1 MGCCI
6 NGKSNIFFNQNFFLL
21 ENNVIKSQDQII
33 IEDNF
38 DAVNKPKKN
47 NNKNKKKKEIKDN
60 MEKKENKE
68 NKINK
73 TNDNKNNNDN
83 QKNSVC
89 SSELSD
95 PSKNQLKNN
104 KFK

>member
-6 NGKSNIFFNQNFFLL
+6 KGKSNIFFNYNFLLL
-21 ENNVIKSQDQII
+21 ENNVIKSQGQII

-60 MEKKENKE
+60 IEKKENKE

-73 TNDNKNNNDN
+73 INKTNENKNNNDN

-95 PSKNQLKNN
+95 PSKN
-104 KFK
+104 

>member
-21 ENNVIKSQDQII
+21 ENNVIKSQGQII

-60 MEKKENKE
+60 IEKKENKE
-68 NKINK
+68 NKINKINK

-83 QKNSVC
+83 Q
-89 SSELSD
+89 
-95 PSKNQLKNN
+95 NQLKNN